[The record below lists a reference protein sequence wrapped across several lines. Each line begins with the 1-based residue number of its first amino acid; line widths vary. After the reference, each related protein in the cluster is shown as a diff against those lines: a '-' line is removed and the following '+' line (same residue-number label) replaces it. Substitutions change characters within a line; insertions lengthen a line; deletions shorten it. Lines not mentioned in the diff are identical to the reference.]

1 MSRIPSTT
9 TPTTTSGKKSA
20 ASAVNDLDLDSFL
33 KLMIK
38 ELQNQDPLNPL
49 DNKDMLAQISQIR
62 QVGATDKLTETLD
75 SVLLGQNI
83 ASSTNLI
90 GADVKAL
97 SDDNEQIEGLVS
109 RVSIEEGQ
117 PKLHVDLQSEAVA
130 TSSDGKVEAGKH
142 AYRIVWQDAKGNS
155 VGIDLSGEK
164 AVTTKGQSG
173 VDQAIQIRNLPKN
186 GLEKRIYRTDA
197 SGEGPYRLVGILTN
211 GDQGSFTDVLSDA
224 ERSETRLT
232 ESFYR
237 STDTVRSYQVSLKN
251 VSDIRPPARSINTS
265 VDDQASDEDAPRAA
279 FRPDPRPPFAV
290 QSTDGT
296 I

>member
-9 TPTTTSGKKSA
+9 STTTTTGNKTA

-33 KLMIK
+33 RLMIK

-97 SDDNEQIEGLVS
+97 SDDNERIEGVVS
-109 RVSIEEGQ
+109 RVSIDQGQ
-117 PKLHVDLQSEAVA
+117 PKLHVDLQSEAVG
-130 TSSDGKVEAGKH
+130 TSSDGEIEAGTH
-142 AYRIVWQDAKGNS
+142 AYRIVWQDNQGRS
-155 VGIDLSGEK
+155 FGIDLSGNQ
-164 AVTTKGQSG
+164 AVETTGTPG
-173 VDQAIQIRNLPKN
+173 IDQAIQIRNLPKN
-186 GLEKRIYRTDA
+186 GFEKRVYRTDA
-197 SGEGPYRLVGILTN
+197 SGQGPYRLVGILTN
-211 GDQGSFTDVLSDA
+211 GNQGSFTDVLSDA

-237 STDTVRSYQVSLKN
+237 STDTTRSYQVSLKN
-251 VSDIRPPARSINTS
+251 VSDIRPPARSTS
-265 VDDQASDEDAPRAA
+265 SDDQASEEEARRAA
-279 FRPDPRPPFAV
+279 FSPDPRPPFAA
-290 QSTDGT
+290 QSTDET

>member
-9 TPTTTSGKKSA
+9 TPTTSTGKKSA

-97 SDDNEQIEGLVS
+97 SDDNERIEGLVS

-117 PKLHVDLQSEAVA
+117 PKLHVDLQSEAVG
-130 TSSDGKVEAGKH
+130 TSSDGKIEAGKH
-142 AYRIVWQDAKGNS
+142 AYRIVWQDENGKS
-155 VGIDLSGEK
+155 HGIDLSGDK
-164 AVTTKGQSG
+164 AVKTTGKSG
-173 VDQAIQIRNLPKN
+173 EDQAIQIRNLPKTTS
-186 GLEKRIYRTDA
+186 EKRIYRTDA
-197 SGEGPYRLVGILTN
+197 SGQGPYMLVGILTN
-211 GDQGSFTDVLSDA
+211 GAQGSFTDGLADN
-224 ERSETRLT
+224 ERLQSQLT
-232 ESFYR
+232 DDSFQR
-237 STDTVRSYQVSLKN
+237 STATTRSYKVSLRN
-251 VSDIRPPARSINTS
+251 VSDIRPP
-265 VDDQASDEDAPRAA
+265 
-279 FRPDPRPPFAV
+279 
-290 QSTDGT
+290 G
-296 I
+296 